1 LDTKIRRDFS
11 FNPQVEKGRIIEVL
25 TREIDRLNAKQSKL
39 PTMNEKIADVAAA
52 IRNEIK
58 ELPDSRALATS
69 TDAPSLLFEL
79 LKKVTHH
86 KSWKVS
92 KKKVA
97 SISSIYQDII
107 YCSSNTRKRTKKH
120 VYLSLCVKRKTGS
133 KEVLTSSNRLGHGIS
148 YD

>member
-1 LDTKIRRDFS
+1 
-11 FNPQVEKGRIIEVL
+11 
-25 TREIDRLNAKQSKL
+25 
-39 PTMNEKIADVAAA
+39 MNEKIADVAAA